1 MDKALGPWIQMQF
14 SIHLTVLPEPEDAGP
29 NASSSR
35 NTTGRR
41 GRRRGIHTD
50 TLPSETSGAPLMN
63 PLPASRVELLFP
75 GASVSTLKGLTGLG
89 PTALEK
95 LLSGAQGPS
104 PSPEATI
111 H

>member
-1 MDKALGPWIQMQF
+1 
-14 SIHLTVLPEPEDAGP
+14 
-29 NASSSR
+29 
-35 NTTGRR
+35 
-41 GRRRGIHTD
+41 
-50 TLPSETSGAPLMN
+50 MN
-63 PLPASRVELLFP
+63 PLPASHVELLFP

-95 LLSGAQGPS
+95 LLSAAQGPS